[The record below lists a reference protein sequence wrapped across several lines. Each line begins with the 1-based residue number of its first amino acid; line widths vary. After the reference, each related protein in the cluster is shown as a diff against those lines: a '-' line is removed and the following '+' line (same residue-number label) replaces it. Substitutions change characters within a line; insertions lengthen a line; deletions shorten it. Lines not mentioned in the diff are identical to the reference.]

1 MYYLPLKTKL
11 RITQIKLFI
20 AVFMAC
26 CFFQHSLR
34 ADAGYDSLVTV
45 NYNTYTKQ
53 SLKYYELFKK
63 AALEAESEK
72 KYGAAEG
79 FYRKLG
85 VLANWLGDY
94 DECTKFLLKSIEL
107 NKTYS
112 SNRKGLAMS
121 YSLLGFSMKNQNLK
135 EGMAYMEKAIQIQ
148 EALNDSMEL
157 TSTYDN
163 YGELLRYDGRLDSA
177 IIFYNKSLNLK
188 RKVNDINGIPFSLNK
203 LGNAY
208 RIKGKFD
215 LAIAYLDTSQSIR
228 EELDNDFYFIENDIE
243 YGQIYED
250 WGKFDIAIN
259 YFVKAYNRS
268 QEIPYPKALKDCANR
283 LSELYSKK
291 NNFQKAFQYKNL
303 YQHYKDSIEN
313 VSTQRTRDAM
323 LMKYETVEKEKK
335 IAEQEAKIVTAELA
349 QRKRLNI
356 IFIIVLVA
364 IAIIITLAFIAR
376 YMAFMK
382 EKAVQDG
389 KLELQNEKVRL
400 SRDLHDNIG
409 AELTLIAAETDAISS
424 LTTDEKVKQELKEL
438 RNYSTSAM
446 HQLRETIW
454 AIHDKEI
461 DIEGFI
467 LKYKQF
473 KMRLV
478 QPYGIKAE
486 YEKQIDNSDVII
498 KPSKVINLF
507 RVCQEAVN
515 NACKYSGASYLKT
528 TFMLSGNLLSVKVKD
543 NGKGFDLQS
552 VRRGNGL
559 ENMKFR
565 IEEIGGSIEFS
576 SNESGTEILIRLPL

>member
-1 MYYLPLKTKL
+1 MCNLPLKTKL
-11 RITQIKLFI
+11 KISQIKHLV
-20 AVFMAC
+20 AVFLAC
-26 CFFQHSLR
+26 CFFQQNLQAVAS
-34 ADAGYDSLVTV
+34 YDSLVTV
-45 NYNTYTKQ
+45 SYNTYTKH
-53 SLKYYELFKK
+53 SLKYYDLFKQ
-63 AALEAESEK
+63 AAQDAEAEK

-94 DECTKFLLKSIEL
+94 DECTKYLLKSVEL

-112 SNRKGLAMS
+112 TNKKGLGMS
-121 YSLLGFSMKNQNLK
+121 YSLLGFIMKNQNLK
-135 EGMAYMEKAIQIQ
+135 EGLAYMEKAIEIQ
-148 EALNDSMEL
+148 ESLKDSMEL

-177 IIFYNKSLNLK
+177 IVYYNKSLNLK
-188 RKVNDINGIPFSLNK
+188 RKVGDINGIPFSLNK
-203 LGNAY
+203 LANAY
-208 RIKGKFD
+208 RIKGKYE
-215 LAIAYLDTSQSIR
+215 LAIAYMDTSQSIR
-228 EELDNDFYFIENDIE
+228 EDLDNDFYFIENDIE

-250 WGKFDIAIN
+250 WEKYDIAIK
-259 YFVKAYNRS
+259 YFKKAYNVS
-268 QEIPYPKALKDCANR
+268 LETPYPKALKDCANR
-283 LSELYSKK
+283 LSELYAKK
-291 NNFQKAFQYKNL
+291 SNYQKAFQYKKL

-313 VSTQRTRDAM
+313 LSTKRTRDAM

-376 YMAFMK
+376 YLALMK

-424 LTTDEKVKQELKEL
+424 LTSDEKVRQELREL

-473 KMRLV
+473 KMRLI
-478 QPYGIKAE
+478 QPYKIKAE
-486 YEKQIDNSDVII
+486 YEKQVNNPDVII

-515 NACKYSGASYLKT
+515 NACKYSGATSLKT
-528 TFMLSGNLLSVKVKD
+528 TFMLNGNLLSVKVRD
-543 NGKGFDLQS
+543 NGKGFDVQS
-552 VRRGNGL
+552 VNRGNGL
-559 ENMKFR
+559 DNMKYR
-565 IEEIGGSIEFS
+565 IEEVGGSIEFS
-576 SNESGTEILIRLPL
+576 SNETGTEILIRLPL